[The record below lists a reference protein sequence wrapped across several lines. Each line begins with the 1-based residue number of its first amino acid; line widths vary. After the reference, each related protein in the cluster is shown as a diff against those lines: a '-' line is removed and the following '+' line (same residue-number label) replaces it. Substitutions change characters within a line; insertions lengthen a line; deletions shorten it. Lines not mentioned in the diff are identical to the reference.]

1 MLKFYPETQA
11 AYEKMFALGVVDDTV
26 EEVINLIMEQE
37 VITYATENG
46 QITFDPSDVD
56 WEA

>member
-1 MLKFYPETQA
+1 MLKFYPETQT
-11 AYEKMFALGVVDDTV
+11 AYEKYFALGVIHHTV
-26 EEVINLIMEQE
+26 EEVINFIMDQE
-37 VITYATENG
+37 VITYATEKG